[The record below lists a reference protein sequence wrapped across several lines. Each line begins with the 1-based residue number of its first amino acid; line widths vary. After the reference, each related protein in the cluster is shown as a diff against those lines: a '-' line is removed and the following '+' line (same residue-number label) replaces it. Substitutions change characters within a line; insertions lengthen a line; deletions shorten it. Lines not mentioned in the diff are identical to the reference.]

1 MRSIRPS
8 LFKGIILGLVIFSIC
23 FFLSAKSYSVSAN
36 ITTQPQFP
44 SCEIKTEAG
53 DWVHSNLGF
62 HHIPGQEATIEG
74 SDDVYFLEGGNFLQC
89 LCPVSSTQGTQT
101 NWWRVGDLSQDQIN
115 DMTSQGWFLEDGGG
129 WNLLHEAYLAK
140 NQGFTCQG
148 QSVTPGITQTPT
160 PSSEPAQGGPAGAPV
175 CNDTVPPT
183 PRLLT
188 AIRQST
194 SSVKVTWQKV
204 NQANN
209 YSILYGP
216 STGNY
221 LYSVFATGDID
232 NFMING
238 LSKGCFVVKAVNGCM
253 PGPLSSEICTSGLG
267 GVLGVSNL
275 PETGT
280 SSLFSILIL
289 IFVSTG
295 IYLYRRFKLV

>member
-1 MRSIRPS
+1 MKNITLSF
-8 LFKGIILGLVIFSIC
+8 FKGVILFLAILSIGFFFSTN
-23 FFLSAKSYSVSAN
+23 SYSVSAN
-36 ITTQPQFP
+36 NVTPPQFS
-44 SCEIKTEAG
+44 SCEVKTGSG
-53 DWVHSNLGF
+53 DWVHSDLGF
-62 HHIPGQEATIEG
+62 HHIPGQEETIEG

-89 LCPVSSTQGTQT
+89 LCPVSSIQGTQT
-101 NWWRVGDLSQDQIN
+101 NWWKVGDLSQDQIN
-115 DMTSQGWFLEDGGG
+115 NMISQGWFLENGGD
-129 WNLLHEAYLAK
+129 WNLLHEPYLAK
-140 NQGFTCQG
+140 NQSFTCKSN
-148 QSVTPGITQTPT
+148 SVTPTITQTPSQ
-160 PSSEPAQGGPAGAPV
+160 PSEPARGGPVGAPV

-194 SSVKVTWQKV
+194 GSVKITWQKV

-221 LYSVFATGDID
+221 LYSVFATGDTD
-232 NFMING
+232 NFVING
-238 LSKGCFVVKAVNGCM
+238 LSKGCFAVKAVNGCM
-253 PGPLSSEICTSGLG
+253 PGLLSSELCTSGLG

-280 SSLFSILIL
+280 SLLFSLLIL
-289 IFVSTG
+289 IFASTG